1 MTRYCKCRSKSGE
14 GFMIGC
20 DRCEEWY
27 HGKCVGISKKIGQTI
42 DVYYCEDCLE
52 ANPNLKITY
61 LPGKG
66 PPPTEKKSIVVKQ
79 EPLEERKQ
87 EKKIVEKTQ
96 STSAPLQPKAKP
108 AIPAQQQQPQRQRQQ
123 QQTKVNQVKR
133 KYNKKANSKSRSR
146 KQCGNPECVH
156 EARQDSKYCSDE
168 CGYAFNKL
176 RYETYFVP
184 KWRVLEQNH
193 SQARLQK
200 MKDFDQLHKDKA
212 EVEQLIKNLKQEKE
226 ELERNISIIKE
237 QAKKLHK
244 ENANS
249 RENDE
254 EDVDME
260 NDNEDAE
267 EFISGDASSKTF
279 CITCGH
285 TVLSSQA
292 FKHWSSCH
300 KKHEAIFNFT
310 ADVMIQYTCKE
321 DENPKL
327 YCHHQDKKTKRYCM
341 HIESACPQH
350 SNWQSDKD
358 EVCGCPLNIM
368 QKLVPDGN
376 YCLELKKDCTQ
387 HYHWDKFRLAQLNM
401 QRVQAFSKLDS
412 TLDKIRIAYANLAD
426 TYGGVVGVMLH
437 NTINHSIDKV
447 APDTGASSD
456 QEDVDIEMKNE

>member
-1 MTRYCKCRSKSGE
+1 MTRYCKCRSSDSR
-14 GFMIGC
+14 GFMILC
-20 DRCEEWY
+20 EQCEEWF
-27 HGKCVGISKKIGQTI
+27 HGKCVGISKKLGDTIG
-42 DVYYCEDCLE
+42 DYYCDDCLKNN
-52 ANPNLKITY
+52 AGLKITY
-61 LPGKG
+61 KDPKK
-66 PPPTEKKSIVVKQ
+66 PTNEKKSITVKQ

-87 EKKIVEKTQ
+87 EKKIVEKAQ
-96 STSAPLQPKAKP
+96 STSAPLKLKAKP
-108 AIPAQQQQPQRQRQQ
+108 AIPAQQQQRLESKSYQP
-123 QQTKVNQVKR
+123 KR
-133 KYNKKANSKSRSR
+133 KYNRKANSKSHPKR
-146 KQCGNPECVH
+146 QCANPECIY
-156 EARQDSKYCSDE
+156 EARQDSKYCSEE

-176 RYETYFVP
+176 RYETHFIP
-184 KWRVLEQNH
+184 KWRVLEENH
-193 SQARLQK
+193 SQARLKK
-200 MKDFDQLHKDKA
+200 MKDIDQLEKDRV

-226 ELERNISIIKE
+226 ELERNISVIKE
-237 QAKKLHK
+237 KAKKLHK

-249 RENDE
+249 REIVE
-254 EDVDME
+254 EDVEM
-260 NDNEDAE
+260 DNEDVE
-267 EFISGDASSKTF
+267 EFISGDASKTY

-285 TVLSSQA
+285 TIGSAFA

-310 ADVMIQYTCKE
+310 ADVMIHYSCKE

-327 YCHHQDKKTKRYCM
+327 YCHHQDKKTQRYCM

-368 QKLVPDGN
+368 QKLEPDGN

-412 TLDKIRIAYANLAD
+412 LNDKIRTATTNLAD

-437 NTINHSIDKV
+437 NTISHSTDKD
-447 APDTGASSD
+447 AIKRGSSFD
-456 QEDVDIEMKNE
+456 QEDVDVDMTNE